1 MTGTAKKAAP
11 VRRRRTQAER
21 TAETRKA
28 LVDAAVKTIHRS
40 GYGGAT
46 AVIIAQE
53 AGVSAGSIVHHFGT
67 RADLMAEVVRSVF
80 EQELEAY
87 GELQQRMN
95 IGSHLADWPGLV
107 WEVLSRPSGMAVLE
121 ILLAARSDP
130 KLAERIAPLQAS
142 LEQQSVARALLR
154 WEGPGKKDILAL
166 ARLIVWAIRGLSIA
180 QVLVPD
186 RREIERSVALF
197 QRILVAAGDVGV
209 VASSGRKAAPS
220 SKVNTKATTNKR

>member
-1 MTGTAKKAAP
+1 MGGIPKKVAP

-28 LVDAAVKTIHRS
+28 LVDAAVQVIHRL

-46 AVIIAQE
+46 AVLIAQE

-67 RADLMAEVVRSVF
+67 RADLMAEVIRSVF
-80 EQELEAY
+80 EQELQAY
-87 GELQQRMN
+87 GELQQRLKV
-95 IGSHLADWPGLV
+95 GSRLADWPGLV
-107 WEVLSRPSGMAVLE
+107 WQVLSRPSGMAVLE

-130 KLAERIAPLQAS
+130 KLAERVAPLQAS

-154 WEGPGKKDILAL
+154 WDGPGKKEVLAL
-166 ARLIVWAIRGLSIA
+166 ARLIVWSVRGLSIA

-186 RREIERSVALF
+186 PREIEQSVALF
-197 QRILVAAGDVGV
+197 QRILVAAGDVGLI
-209 VASSGRKAAPS
+209 ASSARQAAVKTRK
-220 SKVNTKATTNKR
+220 R

>member
-1 MTGTAKKAAP
+1 MGKEIRVAVNPKKAAP

-28 LVDAAVKTIHRS
+28 LVDAAVKTIHRL

-46 AVIIAQE
+46 AFLIAQE

-67 RADLMAEVVRSVF
+67 RADLMAEVIRSVF
-80 EQELEAY
+80 EQELQAY
-87 GELQQRMN
+87 DELQQRLHV
-95 IGSHLADWPGLV
+95 GTHVADWPALV
-107 WEVLSRPSGMAVLE
+107 WQVLSRPSGMAVLE

-130 KLAERIAPLQAS
+130 KLAERVAPLQAS

-154 WEGPGKKDILAL
+154 WDGPGKKDILAL
-166 ARLIVWAIRGLSIA
+166 ARLIVWSVRGLSIA

-186 RREIERSVALF
+186 PREIERSVALF
-197 QRILVAAGDVGV
+197 QRMLQAAGDVDILSAPG
-209 VASSGRKAAPS
+209 GRPARRS
-220 SKVNTKATTNKR
+220 TRKR